1 MKTAIVTYGRFNPVT
16 KGHMKMF
23 TKMHSL
29 KVKEGGELYVFP
41 SRQEKNSTNPL
52 SFHDKKGLLKRVL
65 PGFIIF
71 DSIKVRTPYDAM
83 KYLSNKGYKKVIF
96 VVGED
101 RVYMAKNIE
110 MYINHPDPEKSF
122 LFEEYAVVNAGK
134 RKPESNG
141 IIGISGSKVRQFA
154 FDNEYEKFRKDFV
167 DMPDEFVKQ
176 YFKKIKTAMA
186 KE

>member
-1 MKTAIVTYGRFNPVT
+1 
-16 KGHMKMF
+16 
-23 TKMHSL
+23 
-29 KVKEGGELYVFP
+29 
-41 SRQEKNSTNPL
+41 
-52 SFHDKKGLLKRVL
+52 
-65 PGFIIF
+65 
-71 DSIKVRTPYDAM
+71 M

-110 MYINHPDPEKSF
+110 KYINHPDPEKSF
-122 LFEEYAVVNAGK
+122 FFTEYIVVNAGK

-141 IIGISGSKVRQFA
+141 IIGISGSKVRQYA
-154 FDNEYEKFRKDFV
+154 FHNDYEKFRKDFV

-176 YFKKIKTAMA
+176 YFKKTKTAME